1 MNCLEPV
8 YMKIHFAWKCQYF
21 AWKLFWYLE
30 AIVILKLLHYN
41 SIAVFSIYFYLS
53 KHEIQKLLWWW
64 VLIFWIII
72 NFWILW
78 KTNIEFCVKNYLLKI
93 MEDVAVGILQT
104 QFNFWGRILQ
114 QKKQQFSF
122 YRHFIFNVFK
132 KILQKELLNN

>member
-1 MNCLEPV
+1 MLRACLHENSFCLK
-8 YMKIHFAWKCQYF
+8 MSIFCLKIILVLGSHCN
-21 AWKLFWYLE
+21 
-30 AIVILKLLHYN
+30 LKLLHCN